1 MRYCLK
7 KLKSLSLASFLI
19 ASATVPQPAAA
30 MPVGVTQTKNMCD
43 RAELIFAGKTEKL
56 IMAPGPAP
64 TPGGSRNATVIV
76 RVIRT
81 IKNTTGSPI
90 AETVKIT
97 SRQASD
103 HSLTTNE
110 GERGIFFVRREGK
123 PKDSKSAKDTKELVL
138 VPVDEQHI
146 GVPFSP
152 TSDCPLPAGKTPLE
166 IVTTE
171 LVKVIDTPAA
181 KLNTVKLPPGQ
192 AFGTYRDMY
201 NEQGTF
207 DQATV
212 VYGNAA
218 DALRS
223 LPTKDAVPLLVKVT
237 QSKDIR
243 CQLRAVHALA
253 LLKNFDSVPVIEKI
267 LMDPPKAYAFD
278 VAQIANHLMVEDK
291 KYEPLMRRLSKSK
304 SPWVRKAARDNL
316 ENLKKL

>member
-1 MRYCLK
+1 M
-7 KLKSLSLASFLI
+7 
-19 ASATVPQPAAA
+19 
-30 MPVGVTQTKNMCD
+30 
-43 RAELIFAGKTEKL
+43 
-56 IMAPGPAP
+56 
-64 TPGGSRNATVIV
+64 
-76 RVIRT
+76 
-81 IKNTTGSPI
+81 
-90 AETVKIT
+90 
-97 SRQASD
+97 
-103 HSLTTNE
+103 
-110 GERGIFFVRREGK
+110 
-123 PKDSKSAKDTKELVL
+123 L

-152 TSDCPLPAGKTPLE
+152 ASDCPLPAGKTPSE

-223 LPTKDAVPLLVKVT
+223 LPAKDAVPLLVKVA
-237 QSKDIR
+237 QSKDAR
-243 CQLRAVHALA
+243 CQLRAVHALT

-291 KYEPLMRRLSKSK
+291 KYEPLMQRLSKSK

-316 ENLKKL
+316 ENLKKR